1 MKIFYLSFSI
11 SGLDYISLL
20 CPTNP
25 SLSLSGKTNNNMT
38 TWTLLAQTLLGL
50 VAEGAKLG
58 QFLANFQLAE
68 ERLDSLLSLDTT
80 LRPAWALIRDL
91 SSSVELGRAS

>member
-1 MKIFYLSFSI
+1 
-11 SGLDYISLL
+11 
-20 CPTNP
+20 
-25 SLSLSGKTNNNMT
+25 MT

-80 LRPAWALIRDL
+80 LKPAWALIRDL